1 MDILLGRSVSG
12 TLEAKVELE
21 LGKTTS
27 TIVVTAHDEGED
39 KLEEAITGMYR
50 TLAWLGL
57 IEEVNI
63 YFDRSTIES
72 HSDEEA
78 EAVDAVLRR
87 LYEESG
93 PTITSED
100 VARVHQE
107 VGEEEDRIAG
117 RFGTLIR
124 RMKAEGLRRGL
135 NKEVREKMTV
145 EDALRDDEE

>member
-1 MDILLGRSVSG
+1 MDILLGRSVRG

-57 IEEVNI
+57 IGEVNI

-78 EAVDAVLRR
+78 EAVDGVLRR
-87 LYEESG
+87 PDGESG
-93 PTITSED
+93 PTRTP
-100 VARVHQE
+100 AAGACVHQE
-107 VGEEEDRIAG
+107 VEIG
-117 RFGTLIR
+117 R
-124 RMKAEGLRRGL
+124 AH
-135 NKEVREKMTV
+135 
-145 EDALRDDEE
+145 A

>member
-27 TIVVTAHDEGED
+27 TIVVTAHDEGKDE
-39 KLEEAITGMYR
+39 LEEAITGMYR

-57 IEEVNI
+57 TGEVNI
-63 YFDRSTIES
+63 YFDGSTIES
-72 HSDEEA
+72 PSDGEA

-87 LYEESG
+87 LYGESG
-93 PTITSED
+93 PTITPED

-107 VGEEEDRIAG
+107 VGEEENRIAG

-124 RMKAEGLRRGL
+124 RMKEEGLRRGL
-135 NKEVREKMTV
+135 NKEEREKMTV

>member
-1 MDILLGRSVSG
+1 MNILLGRSVSG

-107 VGEEEDRIAG
+107 VGEEEDRMAG

>member
-39 KLEEAITGMYR
+39 ELEEAITGMYR

-57 IEEVNI
+57 IGEVNI
-63 YFDRSTIES
+63 YFDGSTIES

-87 LYEESG
+87 LYGESG

-100 VARVHQE
+100 VARVHHE

-117 RFGTLIR
+117 RFGTVIR
-124 RMKAEGLRRGL
+124 HMNEEGLRRRL

>member
-27 TIVVTAHDEGED
+27 TIVVTAHDEGD
-39 KLEEAITGMYR
+39 DLEEAITGMYR

-57 IEEVNI
+57 TGEVNI
-63 YFDRSTIES
+63 YFDGSTIES
-72 HSDEEA
+72 PSDEEA

-87 LYEESG
+87 LYGESG
-93 PTITSED
+93 PTITPED

-107 VGEEEDRIAG
+107 VGEEEDRITG

-124 RMKAEGLRRGL
+124 RMKEEGLRRGL
-135 NKEVREKMTV
+135 NKEEREKMTV

>member
-1 MDILLGRSVSG
+1 MDILLGRSVSD

-21 LGKTTS
+21 LGRTTS

-39 KLEEAITGMYR
+39 ELEEAITGMYR

-57 IEEVNI
+57 TGEVNI
-63 YFDRSTIES
+63 YFDGSTIES
-72 HSDEEA
+72 PSDGEA

-87 LYEESG
+87 LYGESG
-93 PTITSED
+93 PTITPDD

-107 VGEEEDRIAG
+107 VGEEENRITG
-117 RFGTLIR
+117 RFDTLIR
-124 RMKAEGLRRGL
+124 RMKEEGLRRGL
-135 NKEVREKMTV
+135 NKEEREKMTV